1 MGNDELEKHT
11 LRQCLTKEFKIK
23 ELGRLKYFLGI
34 EIAHSKQWLFIY
46 QQKYVTD
53 LPKEIGK
60 LVCKQASILID
71 PTHKL
76 GEVDED
82 IAVDREMYQC
92 LVRRLIYL
100 SHTRSDIAYVVSVI
114 S

>member
-1 MGNDELEKHT
+1 M
-11 LRQCLTKEFKIK
+11 
-23 ELGRLKYFLGI
+23 
-34 EIAHSKQWLFIY
+34 
-46 QQKYVTD
+46 
-53 LPKEIGK
+53 
-60 LVCKQASILID
+60 CKQASILID

-100 SHTRSDIAYVVSVI
+100 SHETEYSICCECD
-114 S
+114 